1 MRGMTKC
8 AALEFARDA
17 IRVNSV
23 HPGSVDTEM
32 LADAGTADL
41 LSIPLGRLARSEDI
55 AKLVLYLAS
64 DASSYCTGSE
74 FVIDGGLMAGI
85 PKPA

>member
-1 MRGMTKC
+1 MTKC
-8 AALEFARDA
+8 AALEFAPDG

-41 LSIPLGRLARSEDI
+41 LSIPLGRLGESKDV

-64 DASSYCTGSE
+64 DASSYVTGAE
-74 FVIDGGLMAGI
+74 FVIDGGLMTGI